1 MFLKVTRVVGSLM
14 INGIQSCLSYFFI
27 SMTLVL
33 VYSHKNRF
41 LEEGEEKIGNSI
53 SRNSI
58 RVLTQMEIDLLL
70 YRVNTATFCLDH
82 AYVWLAQAH
91 LIYFRAFP
99 VAYEALVSIYIL
111 ALNGPQRI

>member
-1 MFLKVTRVVGSLM
+1 MVFSLVFL
-14 INGIQSCLSYFFI
+14 IFFI

-41 LEEGEEKIGNSI
+41 LEEGEEKIG
-53 SRNSI
+53 NSI

>member
-1 MFLKVTRVVGSLM
+1 MFLKK
-14 INGIQSCLSYFFI
+14 NKSCRQLDDKWYSVFFSYFFI
-27 SMTLVL
+27 SMTLVF
-33 VYSHKNRF
+33 VYSHKKRF
-41 LEEGEEKIGNSI
+41 VEEGEEKIGNS
-53 SRNSI
+53 RCGNSI

>member
-1 MFLKVTRVVGSLM
+1 MFLKVIRVVGSLM
-14 INGIQSCLSYFFI
+14 INGIQSCFSYFFI

-41 LEEGEEKIGNSI
+41 LEEGEEKIG
-53 SRNSI
+53 NSI

-111 ALNGPQRI
+111 ALNGPQRN

>member
-1 MFLKVTRVVGSLM
+1 MFLKVIRVVGSLM
-14 INGIQSCLSYFFI
+14 INGIQSCFSYFFI

-41 LEEGEEKIGNSI
+41 LEEGEEKIG
-53 SRNSI
+53 NSI

>member
-1 MFLKVTRVVGSLM
+1 MFLKVIRVVGSLM
-14 INGIQSCLSYFFI
+14 INGIQSCFSYFFI

-41 LEEGEEKIGNSI
+41 LEEGEEKIG
-53 SRNSI
+53 NSI

-111 ALNGPQRI
+111 ALNGLQRI